1 MQEIKIPD
9 GCKASIDFEK
19 RVVVIEQDKPKFN
32 NGDIVYSNFCTL
44 IYRGTNENGGILTDV
59 FLINKYHRL
68 RQKKVIKNGC
78 GFTIDFRLATSYEQL
93 LLFDALAKE
102 GKKWNA
108 ETLQIEDIEK
118 DILVPESIGIYRCR
132 EDFGDD
138 GDGLYIAFNNNTQL
152 LYYNSKYKVWCTIP
166 LHSGYERVQ
175 CKLTPCKREDLRL
188 GDTVAIVNE
197 HLKIE
202 VYNKAVGDREYA
214 SVEYGRNIQ
223 VYDEKISPKLSE
235 HLFYKVGPTNN

>member
-1 MQEIKIPD
+1 MQEIKIPE

-19 RVVVIEQDKPKFN
+19 RVVVIEKGGFKK
-32 NGDIVYSNFCTL
+32 GDIVFASDHNDWNKAIF
-44 IYRGTNENGGILTDV
+44 IYMKYEPEPNDLNGYHYYTQLD
-59 FLINKYHRL
+59 LINKDLYYTDSMSSNWEE
-68 RQKKVIKNGC
+68 I
-78 GFTIDFRLATSYEQL
+78 RLATPPEAQ

-132 EDFGDD
+132 EDFGID

-152 LYYNSKYKVWCTIP
+152 LYYNSKYKILGAIP

-175 CKLTPCKREDLRL
+175 CKLTPCKREYLRL
-188 GDTVAIVNE
+188 GDTVAIVNYPWRPGG
-197 HLKIE
+197 HGAGI
-202 VYNKAVGDREYA
+202 
-214 SVEYGRNIQ
+214 
-223 VYDEKISPKLSE
+223 
-235 HLFYKVGPTNN
+235 